1 MAFNTLP
8 DGVGPDDCEP
18 DRWEEPDD
26 PDRHYEQR
34 VERDHDDQ
42 KADR

>member
-1 MAFNTLP
+1 MTFDRLP

-18 DRWEEPDD
+18 DYYQEPED

-34 VERDHDDQ
+34 TEREHD
-42 KADR
+42 RERGGI